1 MALVTPDQVKRL
13 RRKLG
18 LTGSKFAALIGCHPV
33 TLRRW
38 EAGLRP
44 VSPMAERLMRLLAQR
59 TKREG
64 GKR

>member
-1 MALVTPDQVKRL
+1 MTPDQVKRL

-18 LTGSKFAALIGCHPV
+18 LTGSKFAALLGVHPV

-44 VSPMAERLMRLLAQR
+44 VSPMAEKLMRLLAQR
-59 TKREG
+59 TNLQG

>member
-1 MALVTPDQVKRL
+1 MTPAEIKAL

-44 VSPMAERLMRLLAQR
+44 VSPMAQRLIRLLAAGTR
-59 TKREG
+59 RPRG

>member
-1 MALVTPDQVKRL
+1 MRPDQVKQI

-18 LTGSKFAALIGCHPV
+18 LTGSKFAALLGVHPV

-44 VSPMAERLMRLLAQR
+44 VSPMAEKLMWLLAR
-59 TKREG
+59 HPREAAKR
-64 GKR
+64 